1 MVIYCPVVIGPLI
14 VSKHTIRTQ
23 FRTVMH
29 NCRSLL
35 TIIFSTFS
43 LPLHTDLGIGA
54 RLSFRPPPKVVD
66 ESIAIPFPPL
76 PPMSVPWCSS
86 VDESKTDEVSQPTT
100 AHIRRLIESQ
110 QSKPKTPL
118 HADLGIGARL
128 SFRPP
133 PKVVDESIAIP
144 FPPLPPMSV
153 PWCSSVDE
161 SKTDEVSQPTTA
173 HIRRLIESQ
182 QSKPKTKPVNP
193 ATLLPHAK
201 RCGCGCIPQIPTLF
215 EMAELRRQY
224 KLRLME
230 EESDIAKEAY

>member
-66 ESIAIPFPPL
+66 ESIA
-76 PPMSVPWCSS
+76 V
-86 VDESKTDEVSQPTT
+86 
-100 AHIRRLIESQ
+100 
-110 QSKPKTPL
+110 
-118 HADLGIGARL
+118 
-128 SFRPP
+128 
-133 PKVVDESIAIP
+133 P

>member
-86 VDESKTDEVSQPTT
+86 VDESKTDEVSQPT
-100 AHIRRLIESQ
+100 
-110 QSKPKTPL
+110 
-118 HADLGIGARL
+118 
-128 SFRPP
+128 
-133 PKVVDESIAIP
+133 VDESIAIP